1 MKKKDKKYLNLI
13 FFFIKFMNTIHG
25 KHINGVIMP
34 RRNVVMSTVLFM
46 NVKKAKKQKKLEIR
60 SQILLH

>member
-1 MKKKDKKYLNLI
+1 
-13 FFFIKFMNTIHG
+13 MNTIHG

-46 NVKKAKKQKKLEIR
+46 NVEKAKKQKKLEIR

>member
-1 MKKKDKKYLNLI
+1 
-13 FFFIKFMNTIHG
+13 MNTIHG

-46 NVKKAKKQKKLEIR
+46 NVKKAKKAEEIGN
-60 SQILLH
+60 QITNTFALKISTSGSETW